1 MRSTRWLCSAMIL
14 TVFALAFSAAYAVE
28 TEQTDAKT
36 NPNVNL
42 KLADMSVKDA
52 IEALFK
58 DTGLRFQVDPAIT
71 GRITELKLEG
81 VRLTDAL
88 DAICEAAKLSYSIRD
103 GVYVIVPA
111 TRAETVVTQPAAQPL
126 PETAEVAPATTDEF
140 NWQTGAASPTA
151 LTGYTN
157 QTVGAQETQATD
169 QSTQTAETTADG
181 PVYYGQPLDTPIAV
195 AVPSYPPFYDLGNM
209 RMLNRG
215 WGPYVVGGTSPDVM
229 RRNLLEPRREG
240 YVNPEVQRFLDG
252 QRAIRNRTYILPP
265 F

>member
-14 TVFALAFSAAYAVE
+14 TVFALAFSAAYAAE

-42 KLADMSVKDA
+42 KLADMSVKDG

-111 TRAETVVTQPAAQPL
+111 ARVESTAVQPVTQQL
-126 PETAEVAPATTDEF
+126 PETAEVAPATQEF
-140 NWQTGAASPTA
+140 DSQAGMESPTA
-151 LTGYTN
+151 VTGYT
-157 QTVGAQETQATD
+157 QQAGSGQDAQAAD
-169 QSTQTAETTADG
+169 QSTQTAETAADG
-181 PVYYGQPLDTPIAV
+181 PVYYGQPLDTPLAV
-195 AVPSYPPFYDLGNM
+195 VVPSYPPFYDLGNM

-215 WGPYVVGGTSPDVM
+215 WGPYVMGGTSPEVM